1 MAFSR
6 GPLGV
11 ICAWTDRA
19 LEHVFINP
27 ARFFRRVMEAEDRW
41 SKNYQLQHELFETK
55 LAHKDDELKQ
65 LQQLT
70 QEQETK
76 IEVSIFYFL

>member
-1 MAFSR
+1 M
-6 GPLGV
+6 
-11 ICAWTDRA
+11 D
-19 LEHVFINP
+19 
-27 ARFFRRVMEAEDRW
+27 AEDRW

-70 QEQETK
+70 EEQETK

>member
-1 MAFSR
+1 
-6 GPLGV
+6 
-11 ICAWTDRA
+11 
-19 LEHVFINP
+19 
-27 ARFFRRVMEAEDRW
+27 MEAEDRW
-41 SKNYQLQHELFETK
+41 SKNYQLQHELFEAK

-70 QEQETK
+70 EEQETK

>member
-1 MAFSR
+1 MFLLTRLFFSR
-6 GPLGV
+6 YM
-11 ICAWTDRA
+11 D
-19 LEHVFINP
+19 
-27 ARFFRRVMEAEDRW
+27 AEDRW